1 MDTPT
6 RPDWPGRLRRL
17 AAELDRLHVDAFV
30 VSTPQNIRYLCGF
43 TGSAGLLL
51 VGAEQV
57 QLITDGRYA
66 FAVRQ
71 ALDDGALGPVD
82 LARVD
87 KRYDLTLA
95 QAVATAGIAR
105 LGFEASQVT
114 VATLG
119 AWQRAAP
126 QAVWI
131 GTERVVEDFRLVKDG
146 FEIDVLRRGGGLIS
160 GVIRRLPTLVE
171 AGLTERAVAA
181 RIELALESAGFS
193 GPSFPTI
200 VASGQN
206 SALPHAHPTD
216 RRLSAGDLVVLD
228 FGGVLDGYCLDVTR
242 MAAVGVPSERGLAL
256 FEAVKAAQET
266 AVRAVRPGI
275 PTSDVDAA
283 ARGVLEA
290 RGFGEAFMHS
300 TGHGLGLD
308 VHEAP
313 RIGRAD
319 PDAPELVRTGMV
331 FTIEPGAYLEGFGG
345 VRLEDDVLVTTTGVE
360 ELTTAPRD
368 LVIV

>member
-43 TGSAGLLL
+43 TGLAGLLL

-200 VASGQN
+200 VASGPN
-206 SALPHAHPTD
+206 SAHPHAHPTD
-216 RRLSAGDLVVLD
+216 RRLSAGRPGGAGLWRGIRRILPRPDADGCGRAGVV
-228 FGGVLDGYCLDVTR
+228 R
-242 MAAVGVPSERGLAL
+242 AQLAL
-256 FEAVKAAQET
+256 FEAVLAAHAA
-266 AVRAVRPGI
+266 AVAAVRPACRHVG
-275 PTSDVDAA
+275 TSTRRPGRCSRPGVS
-283 ARGVLEA
+283 AR
-290 RGFGEAFMHS
+290 HS
-300 TGHGLGLD
+300 CTRPATGLGWTCTRPRGSG
-308 VHEAP
+308 AP
-313 RIGRAD
+313 TPTLRVG
-319 PDAPELVRTGMV
+319 PEPGMV
-331 FTIEPGAYLEGFGG
+331 FTIEPGAYLEGLGG
-345 VRLEDDVLVTTTGVE
+345 VRWRTMCS
-360 ELTTAPRD
+360 
-368 LVIV
+368 